1 MMSSYFSITPGPDPD
16 ILQKLLNRQNYMAI
30 LSDVPFGISLARDFS
45 EYYSVVCMY
54 EKLVDIDD
62 PLLSGLTAKAIRSGR
77 LKITQSIQDLQDA
90 IFYIVHADLRIS
102 DRGHID
108 FGKIE
113 HQTHM
118 LGNILGEGDFVI
130 YDISAHPGIIDQ
142 RLIPILEQ
150 HSGMKV
156 NKDFFV
162 GFTRNLI
169 QPLEY
174 EVKTNLVS
182 KIIGG
187 SMDKAAQLM
196 ADVYDVISYHE
207 LIVTPS
213 VRLAELTA
221 LIYEM
226 RFILLKSLSDDIS
239 IISEKLDMET
249 LEVFQMGFDEW
260 KGNIHSL
267 LLQPYK
273 PEHDKS
279 LYSYRLLNE
288 TLSVNSKLVNR
299 LGPQ

>member
-1 MMSSYFSITPGPDPD
+1 MSSYFSITPGPDPE

-30 LSDVPFGISLARDFS
+30 LSDIPTGISLARDFS
-45 EYYSVVCMY
+45 DYFSVVCMY
-54 EKLVDIDD
+54 DKELENND
-62 PLLSGLTAKAIRSGR
+62 PLISGLTAKAIRLGR
-77 LKITQSIQDLQDA
+77 LKITQSIQSIQDA
-90 IFYIVHADLRIS
+90 ILYIVHSDLRLNS
-102 DRGHID
+102 GRRID

-118 LGNILGEGDFVI
+118 LGNIIQPGNFVI
-130 YDISAHPGIIDQ
+130 YDICAHPGVIDQ
-142 RLIPILEQ
+142 RFIPMLEQ

-162 GFTRNLI
+162 GFTHNLI

-174 EVKTNLVS
+174 EVKTHLLS
-182 KIIGG
+182 KIVGG

-196 ADVYDVISYHE
+196 ADIYDVISHHE
-207 LIVTPS
+207 VIATPS
-213 VRLAELTA
+213 VKLAELTA

-239 IISEKLDMET
+239 NISEKLDMET

-273 PEHDKS
+273 PEHEKS
-279 LYSYRLLNE
+279 LHSFRLLNKS
-288 TLSVNSKLVNR
+288 LSLDSKLVNR
-299 LGPQ
+299 LGES